1 MKQNPKTKKQTFAS
15 PQVKTNQWVIH
26 MNEKEP
32 DFAVLATSI
41 YQSISSN
48 LNNHIHHL
56 LHQHLAGEEYRQSNE
71 EKQSESTE
79 ISIRQWKLT

>member
-1 MKQNPKTKKQTFAS
+1 
-15 PQVKTNQWVIH
+15 

-32 DFAVLATSI
+32 NFAVLAISI

-48 LNNHIHHL
+48 LNNHTHHL
-56 LHQHLAGEEYRQSNE
+56 LHQHLAGEEDGQSSE